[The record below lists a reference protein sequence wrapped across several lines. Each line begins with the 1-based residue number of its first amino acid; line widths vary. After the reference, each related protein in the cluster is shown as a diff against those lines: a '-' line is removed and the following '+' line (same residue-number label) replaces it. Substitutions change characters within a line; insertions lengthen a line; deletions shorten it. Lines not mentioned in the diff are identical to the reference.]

1 MDMIEVSGLF
11 KSYGPIQAIHDINFK
26 VKKGEVVGFLGPN
39 GAGKSTTMKIITG
52 SMAPSGGSV
61 RVAGFDVFEDPIEVK
76 KRIGYLPENPPVYGD
91 MSVESYLK
99 FVAKLKGVEAT
110 RVKAQVEKSI
120 EKTDL
125 GSVRRRLIQNLSKGY
140 RQRVG
145 IAQALVSDPEVLIL
159 DEPTSGLDPRQV
171 AEVRAL
177 IKELKGEHTIIL
189 STHILPEVQAMCER
203 IIIINRG
210 HIVAQDSLEGLSTR
224 MAGATQVKIKVARPS
239 GEVEKSLQAI
249 PGVSALVKSE
259 HGYAMA
265 IASGGAA
272 DGAADG
278 VVERIAETAV
288 QSRAGLL
295 ELRRESADLEEI
307 FLKLTTSEETQATG
321 GAV

>member
-99 FVAKLKGVEAT
+99 FVAKLKGVEAS

-239 GEVEKSLQAI
+239 AEVETLLRAVA
-249 PGVSALVKSE
+249 GVSAFVKSDF
-259 HGYAMA
+259 GYELAVA
-265 IASGGAA
+265 G
-272 DGAADG
+272 DGPSDG
-278 VVERIAETAV
+278 VVERIAEIAV

>member
-1 MDMIEVSGLF
+1 MIEVSGLF

-26 VKKGEVVGFLGPN
+26 VKRGEVVGFLGPN

-99 FVAKLKGVEAT
+99 FVAKLKGVEAS

-249 PGVSALVKSE
+249 PGVSALVRVSMATLWRLPQVVPQTVRPTVSLSE
-259 HGYAMA
+259 LLKQPFSRGRGFLSFAVRA
-265 IASGGAA
+265 
-272 DGAADG
+272 
-278 VVERIAETAV
+278 RI
-288 QSRAGLL
+288 
-295 ELRRESADLEEI
+295 
-307 FLKLTTSEETQATG
+307 LKRFS
-321 GAV
+321 